1 MSTTEVSRLLGDV
14 RKAPYLMAELKGL
27 VHDLDA
33 AARWAGEKGYDIARE
48 EIRELR
54 DCDQELSEDE
64 LDKVAGGD
72 TAWSPGSTTGSTTPP
87 PTGGG

>member
-14 RKAPYLMAELKGL
+14 RNTPRLMAELKGL
-27 VHDLDA
+27 IHDLDSA
-33 AARWAGEKGYDIARE
+33 VRWAGEKGYAVARE

-54 DCDQELSEDE
+54 DCDQELSDDE

-72 TAWSPGSTTGSTTPP
+72 TAWSPGSTTGSTPP
-87 PTGGG
+87 PTGSGG